1 MNNEVIRLPL
11 ITLRGMTILPRMVI
25 RFDIS
30 RKKSI
35 KAVEYAMKHERRVF
49 LVPQK
54 SPEPVEP
61 KLDEIYEYGTVCEIR
76 QVIKIPGGPAQVTVE
91 GLYKAVADKYEL
103 EDSEIN
109 YAMTKEVD
117 ESGGFEDNVER
128 EAWRKV
134 VIKAVE
140 DYCNSSGIKSANTVR
155 RLKTIK
161 DDAGFVYEAT
171 AETLDDFMLREEI
184 LATDD
189 IEEKYFILS
198 HSIMNEADINDYKE
212 FIISKI
218 KTKISEQQKEY
229 FINEQIRLLKEE
241 LGGEDEDEELDE
253 KVKNLNAPECVKEKL
268 VSEMKKYKSCPKMSS
283 ELQVIKNYIDTL
295 LEFPWSNFTEENND
309 IKHAEKIL
317 NEDHYGLAK
326 VKERILEFI
335 AVKSLSKESDAPIIC
350 LVGPPGTGKTSVAI
364 SVARALNRK
373 YVRICLGGVRDEAEI
388 RGHRRTYVG
397 AMPGRI
403 VEGISQA
410 GTLNPLM
417 LLDEIDKVGTDSRGD
432 TASALLEVLDSAEN
446 SAFHDHFMEVPV
458 DLSKCFFMATAN
470 DTQTIPKPLLD
481 RMEVIEI
488 NSYTET
494 EKFHIAKEHLI
505 PKQIKKNGLTTKQV
519 SFSKDAVNGIIDGYT
534 REAGVRELERSIAA
548 VCRKAAAK
556 IVSGETQTNKIKAS
570 NLKEYLGTIKFD
582 KEEALK
588 SDAVGIV
595 KGLAWTAVGGVTLD
609 VEACIMDGKG
619 EITLTGQLGDVMK
632 ESAIV
637 ALGYIR
643 SKASEY
649 GIDKEL
655 FENKD
660 IHIHIPEGAVPKDGP
675 SAGITMATA
684 ILSAIIKKPVRA
696 DLAMTG
702 EITLRGRVLPIG
714 GLKEKLLSA
723 LRGGIKTV
731 IIPKG
736 NEKDL
741 AELPEIVKNEL
752 KIVLAENVNDVLAV
766 ALEHPVTPLKTDTVH

>member
-198 HSIMNEADINDYKE
+198 HSIVNEADINDYKE

-675 SAGITMATA
+675 SAGITMTLAM
-684 ILSAIIKKPVRA
+684 LSAYTNRKVSHEY
-696 DLAMTG
+696 AMTG
-702 EITLRGRVLPIG
+702 EITLHGNVLPIG
-714 GLKEKLLSA
+714 GLKEKILA
-723 LRGGIKTV
+723 AKNAGIKK
-731 IIPKG
+731 IIVPDK
-736 NEKDL
+736 NKKDVL
-741 AELPEIVKNEL
+741 DIEAEIL
-752 KIVLAENVNDVLAV
+752 ENVEIIYVKKMDDVIRR
-766 ALEHPVTPLKTDTVH
+766 ALCKED

>member
-76 QVIKIPGGPAQVTVE
+76 QVIKIPGGPAQVMVE

-675 SAGITMATA
+675 SAGITMTLAM
-684 ILSAIIKKPVRA
+684 LSAYTNRKVSHEY
-696 DLAMTG
+696 AMTG
-702 EITLRGRVLPIG
+702 EITLHGNVLPIG
-714 GLKEKLLSA
+714 GLKEKILA
-723 LRGGIKTV
+723 AKNAGIKK
-731 IIPKG
+731 IIVPDK
-736 NEKDL
+736 NKKDVL
-741 AELPEIVKNEL
+741 DIEAEIL
-752 KIVLAENVNDVLAV
+752 ENVEIIYVKKMDDVIRR
-766 ALEHPVTPLKTDTVH
+766 ALCKED

>member
-675 SAGITMATA
+675 SAGITMTLAM
-684 ILSAIIKKPVRA
+684 LSAYTNRKVSHEY
-696 DLAMTG
+696 AMTG
-702 EITLRGRVLPIG
+702 EMTLHGNVLPIG
-714 GLKEKLLSA
+714 GLKEKILA
-723 LRGGIKTV
+723 AKNAGIKK
-731 IIPKG
+731 IIVPDK
-736 NEKDL
+736 NKKDVL
-741 AELPEIVKNEL
+741 DIEAEIL
-752 KIVLAENVNDVLAV
+752 ENVEIIYVKKMDDVIRR
-766 ALEHPVTPLKTDTVH
+766 ALCKED

>member
-54 SPEPVEP
+54 TPEPVEP

-91 GLYKAVADKYEL
+91 GLYKAAADEYEL
-103 EDSEIN
+103 ENPEIN
-109 YAMTKEVD
+109 YAMTTEVD

-253 KVKNLNAPECVKEKL
+253 RVKNLNAPECVKEKL

-505 PKQIKKNGLTTKQV
+505 PKQIKKNGLMAKQL

-675 SAGITMATA
+675 SAGITMTLAM
-684 ILSAIIKKPVRA
+684 LSAYTNRKVSHEY
-696 DLAMTG
+696 AMTG
-702 EITLRGRVLPIG
+702 EITLHGNVLPIG
-714 GLKEKLLSA
+714 GLKEKILA
-723 LRGGIKTV
+723 AKNAGIKK
-731 IIPKG
+731 IIVPDK
-736 NEKDL
+736 NKKDVL
-741 AELPEIVKNEL
+741 DIEAEIL
-752 KIVLAENVNDVLAV
+752 ENVEIIYVKKMDDVIRR
-766 ALEHPVTPLKTDTVH
+766 ALCKED

>member
-54 SPEPVEP
+54 TPEPVEP

-76 QVIKIPGGPAQVTVE
+76 QVIKIPGGPAQVTVD
-91 GLYKAVADKYEL
+91 GLYKAAADEYEL
-103 EDSEIN
+103 ENPEIN
-109 YAMTKEVD
+109 YAMTTEVD

-241 LGGEDEDEELDE
+241 LGGEDEDEDLDE
-253 KVKNLNAPECVKEKL
+253 RVENLNAPECVKEKL
-268 VSEMKKYKSCPKMSS
+268 VSEIKKYKSCPKMSS

-488 NSYTET
+488 NSYTEP

-505 PKQIKKNGLTTKQV
+505 PKQIKKNGLMAKQL
-519 SFSKDAVNGIIDGYT
+519 SFSKDAVNGIINGYT

-675 SAGITMATA
+675 SAGITMTLAM
-684 ILSAIIKKPVRA
+684 LSAYTNRKVSHEY
-696 DLAMTG
+696 AMTG
-702 EITLRGRVLPIG
+702 EITLHGNVLPIG
-714 GLKEKLLSA
+714 GLKEKILA
-723 LRGGIKTV
+723 AKNAGIKKI
-731 IIPKG
+731 IIPDK
-736 NEKDL
+736 NKKDVL
-741 AELPEIVKNEL
+741 DIEAEIL
-752 KIVLAENVNDVLAV
+752 ENVEIIYVKKMDDVIRR
-766 ALEHPVTPLKTDTVH
+766 ALCKED

>member
-54 SPEPVEP
+54 TPEPVEP

-91 GLYKAVADKYEL
+91 GLYKAAADEYEL
-103 EDSEIN
+103 ENPEIN
-109 YAMTKEVD
+109 YAMTTEVD

-212 FIISKI
+212 FIVSKI

-241 LGGEDEDEELDE
+241 LGGEDEDEDLDE
-253 KVKNLNAPECVKEKL
+253 RVENLNAPECVKEKL
-268 VSEMKKYKSCPKMSS
+268 VSEIKKYKSCPKMSS

-317 NEDHYGLAK
+317 NEDHYGLVK

-675 SAGITMATA
+675 SAGITMTLAM
-684 ILSAIIKKPVRA
+684 LSAYTNRKVSHEY
-696 DLAMTG
+696 AMTG
-702 EITLRGRVLPIG
+702 EITLHGNVLPIG
-714 GLKEKLLSA
+714 GLKEKILA
-723 LRGGIKTV
+723 AKNAGIKK
-731 IIPKG
+731 IIVPDK
-736 NEKDL
+736 NKKDVL
-741 AELPEIVKNEL
+741 DIEAEIL
-752 KIVLAENVNDVLAV
+752 ENVEIIYVKKMDDVIRR
-766 ALEHPVTPLKTDTVH
+766 ALCKED

>member
-548 VCRKAAAK
+548 VCRKAAL
-556 IVSGETQTNKIKAS
+556 S
-570 NLKEYLGTIKFD
+570 L
-582 KEEALK
+582 
-588 SDAVGIV
+588 
-595 KGLAWTAVGGVTLD
+595 
-609 VEACIMDGKG
+609 
-619 EITLTGQLGDVMK
+619 
-632 ESAIV
+632 
-637 ALGYIR
+637 
-643 SKASEY
+643 
-649 GIDKEL
+649 
-655 FENKD
+655 
-660 IHIHIPEGAVPKDGP
+660 IHI
-675 SAGITMATA
+675 
-684 ILSAIIKKPVRA
+684 
-696 DLAMTG
+696 
-702 EITLRGRVLPIG
+702 
-714 GLKEKLLSA
+714 
-723 LRGGIKTV
+723 
-731 IIPKG
+731 
-736 NEKDL
+736 
-741 AELPEIVKNEL
+741 
-752 KIVLAENVNDVLAV
+752 
-766 ALEHPVTPLKTDTVH
+766 

>member
-35 KAVEYAMKHERRVF
+35 KAVEYAMKHEQRVF

-54 SPEPVEP
+54 TPEPVEP
-61 KLDEIYEYGTVCEIR
+61 KLDEIYECGTVCEIR

-91 GLYKAVADKYEL
+91 GLYKASADKYEL
-103 EDSEIN
+103 ENPEIN
-109 YAMTKEVD
+109 YAMTTEVD

-218 KTKISEQQKEY
+218 KTKIGEQQKEY

-253 KVKNLNAPECVKEKL
+253 RVKNLNAPECVKEKL

-505 PKQIKKNGLTTKQV
+505 PKQIKKNGLTTKQL
-519 SFSKDAVNGIIDGYT
+519 SFSKDAVNGIINGYT

-675 SAGITMATA
+675 SAGITMTLAM
-684 ILSAIIKKPVRA
+684 LSAYTNRKVSHEY
-696 DLAMTG
+696 AMTG
-702 EITLRGRVLPIG
+702 EITLHGNVLPIG
-714 GLKEKLLSA
+714 GLKEKILA
-723 LRGGIKTV
+723 AKNAGIKK
-731 IIPKG
+731 IIVPDK
-736 NEKDL
+736 NKKDVL
-741 AELPEIVKNEL
+741 DIEAEIL
-752 KIVLAENVNDVLAV
+752 ENVEIIYVKKMDDVIRR
-766 ALEHPVTPLKTDTVH
+766 ALCKED

>member
-103 EDSEIN
+103 EDPEIN
-109 YAMTKEVD
+109 YAMTTEVD

-155 RLKTIK
+155 RLKSIK

-189 IEEKYFILS
+189 VEEKYFILS

-241 LGGEDEDEELDE
+241 LGGEDEDEDLDE
-253 KVKNLNAPECVKEKL
+253 RVKNLNAPECVKEKL

-317 NEDHYGLAK
+317 NEDHYGLTK

-505 PKQIKKNGLTTKQV
+505 PKQIKKNGLMAKQV

-675 SAGITMATA
+675 SAGITMTLAM
-684 ILSAIIKKPVRA
+684 LSAYTNRKVSHEY
-696 DLAMTG
+696 AMTG
-702 EITLRGRVLPIG
+702 EITLHGNVLPIG
-714 GLKEKLLSA
+714 GLKEKILA
-723 LRGGIKTV
+723 AKNAGIKKV
-731 IIPKG
+731 IVPDK
-736 NEKDL
+736 NKKDVL
-741 AELPEIVKNEL
+741 DIEAEIL
-752 KIVLAENVNDVLAV
+752 ENVEIIYVKKMDDVIRR
-766 ALEHPVTPLKTDTVH
+766 ALCKED

>member
-189 IEEKYFILS
+189 VEEKYFILS

-241 LGGEDEDEELDE
+241 LGGEDEDEDLDE
-253 KVKNLNAPECVKEKL
+253 RVKNLNAPECVKEKL

-317 NEDHYGLAK
+317 NEDHYGLTK

-505 PKQIKKNGLTTKQV
+505 PKQIKKNGLMAKQL

-609 VEACIMDGKG
+609 VEARIMDGKG

-675 SAGITMATA
+675 SAGITMTLAM
-684 ILSAIIKKPVRA
+684 LSAYTNRKVSHEY
-696 DLAMTG
+696 AMTG
-702 EITLRGRVLPIG
+702 EITLHGNVLPIG
-714 GLKEKLLSA
+714 GLKEKILA
-723 LRGGIKTV
+723 AKNAGIKK
-731 IIPKG
+731 IIVPDK
-736 NEKDL
+736 NKKDVL
-741 AELPEIVKNEL
+741 DIEAEIL
-752 KIVLAENVNDVLAV
+752 ENVEIIYVKKMDDVIRR
-766 ALEHPVTPLKTDTVH
+766 ALCKED

>member
-54 SPEPVEP
+54 TPEPVEP

-91 GLYKAVADKYEL
+91 GLYKAAADEYEL
-103 EDSEIN
+103 ENPEIN
-109 YAMTKEVD
+109 YAMTTEVD

-229 FINEQIRLLKEE
+229 FLNEQIRLLKEE
-241 LGGEDEDEELDE
+241 LGGEDEDEDLDE
-253 KVKNLNAPECVKEKL
+253 RVENLNAPECVKEKL
-268 VSEMKKYKSCPKMSS
+268 VSEIKKYKSCPKMSS

-488 NSYTET
+488 NSYTEP

-505 PKQIKKNGLTTKQV
+505 PKQIKKNGLMAKQL
-519 SFSKDAVNGIIDGYT
+519 SFSKDAVNGIINGYT

-649 GIDKEL
+649 GIDKES

-675 SAGITMATA
+675 SAGITMTLAM
-684 ILSAIIKKPVRA
+684 LSAYTNRKVSHEY
-696 DLAMTG
+696 AMTG
-702 EITLRGRVLPIG
+702 EITLHGNVLPIG
-714 GLKEKLLSA
+714 GLKEKILA
-723 LRGGIKTV
+723 AKNAGIKKILV
-731 IIPKG
+731 PDK
-736 NEKDL
+736 NKKDVL
-741 AELPEIVKNEL
+741 DIEAEIL
-752 KIVLAENVNDVLAV
+752 ENVEIIYVKKMDDVIRR
-766 ALEHPVTPLKTDTVH
+766 ALCKED